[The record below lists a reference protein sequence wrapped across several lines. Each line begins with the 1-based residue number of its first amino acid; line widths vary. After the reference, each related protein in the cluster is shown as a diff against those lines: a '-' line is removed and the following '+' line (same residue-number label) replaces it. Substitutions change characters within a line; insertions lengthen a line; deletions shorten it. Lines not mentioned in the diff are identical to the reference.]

1 MSDTTEPTAAERLR
15 TLRATLDGS
24 GQDTGRI
31 AAYLRHRGLSGH
43 VPDALCLCSGLDY
56 YAGNGRP
63 AECYPAI
70 VAPVLDVSAD
80 LVNVHRT
87 YLDRDT
93 DGKAPVEAAKKL
105 MTGLWEGATNGAAI
119 RLAPAGPV
127 LALAEGIETALA
139 VMEATGTPAWSCVA
153 AGFLEK
159 VEIPPEVR
167 RVEIWADL
175 DPPKRPGDTSG
186 RGEQAAEIAAARFVA
201 EGREVCVLVPP
212 DLGSGKADWLDV
224 FNECGADVVRG
235 AWLLAEPW
243 QPTEASPKKAACRFW
258 TPAELAERDDPE
270 PVPVVE
276 GYLYRESISELVSTP
291 KLGKTTLAFA
301 IVAAVVTGRP
311 FAGQPTMRGPVVYL
325 TEERPSTVG
334 AVLRRVGLEDSRDLY
349 LLFRHE
355 APKDWP
361 ETMTQAREKARTVG
375 AVLLVVDTLGDWANL
390 VGDAENNAGDALAA
404 VRPLQAAA
412 ADGLAVLA
420 NRHERKGG
428 GALGESGRGS
438 SAFAGAVDVLIQL
451 RRVDGQG
458 HENRRE
464 LSAVGRFDHIP
475 PAAVLELRDGQY
487 HYLGTASG
495 VEREEVRGMLLDLLP
510 ADREQAV
517 PEKDLL
523 DELTGS
529 GWDGSRTTA
538 RTVLMAL
545 VGEGEAHRDKGAGQ
559 ASPRSFGYWRGDR
572 LGDN

>member
-1 MSDTTEPTAAERLR
+1 MSTTTEPTAAERLR

-43 VPDALCLCSGLDY
+43 VPEALRLCSRLDY

-63 AECYPAI
+63 AEYYPAI
-70 VAPVLDVSAD
+70 VAPVLDVSGD

-93 DGKAPVEAAKKL
+93 DGKAPVEKPKKL
-105 MTGLWEGATNGAAI
+105 MTALWDGATNGAAI
-119 RLAPAGPV
+119 RLAAAGPV

-139 VMEATGTPAWSCVA
+139 VMEATGTPTWSCVA
-153 AGFLEK
+153 AGFLAK
-159 VEIPPEVR
+159 VELPPEVR

-175 DPPKRPGDTSG
+175 DPPKKPGDAIG
-186 RGEQAAEIAAARFVA
+186 PGEQAAEIAAARLSA
-201 EGREVCVLVPP
+201 EGREVLVIVPP
-212 DLGSGKADWLDV
+212 DLGSAKADWVDV
-224 FNECGADVVRG
+224 LQECGADGLQAARI
-235 AWLLAEPW
+235 LAEPW
-243 QPTEASPKKAACRFW
+243 QPPKAEEAPTACRFW

-276 GYLYRESISELVSTP
+276 GYLYRESVSEIVSTP

-334 AVLRRVGLEDSRDLY
+334 AVLRRVGLEDSRELY

-361 ETMTQAREKARTVG
+361 ETMTRAREQARSVG
-375 AVLLVVDTLGDWANL
+375 AVLLVVDTLADWAGL
-390 VGDAENNAGDALAA
+390 VGDMENNAGDALAA
-404 VRPLQAAA
+404 VRPLQDAA

-464 LSAVGRFDHIP
+464 LSAVGRFDNIP
-475 PAAVLELRDGQY
+475 PAAVLELREGQY

-495 VEREEVRGMLLDLLP
+495 VERQEVRGLLLDQLP
-510 ADREQAV
+510 ADREAAM
-517 PEKDLL
+517 PERDLL
-523 DELTGS
+523 DELIGS
-529 GWDGSRTTA
+529 GWDGGRTTA
-538 RTVLMAL
+538 RTVLMSL
-545 VGEGEAHRDKGAGQ
+545 VGEGEVLRERGAGLVKRP
-559 ASPRSFGYWRGDR
+559 AFGYWRREG
-572 LGDN
+572 